1 MNYSS
6 FMNYFYITTHF
17 LYSFYGFI
25 IADGRWALF
34 EGNLGALMYKL
45 GPYCHYFSTPADD
58 GFV

>member
-1 MNYSS
+1 
-6 FMNYFYITTHF
+6 MNYFYITTHF

-25 IADGRWALF
+25 IADGRRALF
-34 EGNLGALMYKL
+34 SGNLGALMYKL